1 MTAHVDESDSEDDV
15 SFVSDVLQLAVAKTH
30 LTNQRDLA
38 RNIAVKLEAENA
50 MLLHAI
56 EQAIAALDSGAPDIA
71 RDFLVTATNYARGA
85 L

>member
-1 MTAHVDESDSEDDV
+1 MATLMDLEAAVDGLIGEMKDTRD
-15 SFVSDVLQLAVAKTH
+15 
-30 LTNQRDLA
+30 QRDFA
-38 RNIAVKLEAENA
+38 RYIAVKLEAENA